1 MIPQGGSLTETIAA
15 ASQPSATWRMD
26 LERGVISG
34 KTDGL
39 HAIKQAVFKIL
50 QSQRFRHVIYSG
62 NYGNELAELVGRQP
76 SFVQLEA
83 QRMLEEALLQD
94 DRIIAVEGVKVSQR
108 GDQAVVTFT
117 VHSDYG
123 SFEEEVVGF
132 A

>member
-1 MIPQGGSLTETIAA
+1 MIPQGGSLTENTAA
-15 ASQPSATWRMD
+15 VSQPSATWRMD

-34 KTDGL
+34 RTDGL
-39 HAIKQAVFKIL
+39 DAIKQAVFKIL
-50 QSQRFRHVIYSG
+50 QSQRFRHAIYSG
-62 NYGNELAELVGRQP
+62 NYGNELAELVGRHP
-76 SFVQLEA
+76 SFLQLEA

-94 DRIIAVEGVKVSQR
+94 DRILAVEQVKVNHR

-117 VHSDYG
+117 VQTDYG

>member
-26 LERGVISG
+26 LERGIISG

-108 GDQAVVTFT
+108 GDQAVVMFT